1 MARAPSSKG
10 AAREGAS
17 ARRVPSLGPASAG
30 HSPCAP
36 ARNPSHLYV
45 NVKVKPPARG
55 YFPMTDIPSFDTIKL
70 DVADHVATITL
81 NRPERLNSMQP
92 AMAGEIRA
100 ALDWMGVPGA
110 RALRSEA
117 NTSELQS
124 LMRSP
129 SSVYSS
135 TR

>member
-81 NRPERLNSMQP
+81 NRPERLNTMPPEMAADISAAPDLQAVLGGR
-92 AMAGEIRA
+92 AM
-100 ALDWMGVPGA
+100 
-110 RALRSEA
+110 
-117 NTSELQS
+117 LQIG
-124 LMRSP
+124 RG
-129 SSVYSS
+129 
-135 TR
+135 TGRGRGWQ

>member
-70 DVADHVATITL
+70 DVADHVATITI
-81 NRPERLNSMQP
+81 NRPERTYSMPLALADHIRP
-92 AMAGEIRA
+92 ALG
-100 ALDWMGVPGA
+100 WMGMRGP
-110 RALRSEA
+110 RALLI
-117 NTSELQS
+117 NG
-124 LMRSP
+124 
-129 SSVYSS
+129 
-135 TR
+135 

>member
-30 HSPCAP
+30 HSPCAT

-81 NRPERLNSMQP
+81 NRPERLNSMP
-92 AMAGEIRA
+92 DRK
-100 ALDWMGVPGA
+100 
-110 RALRSEA
+110 
-117 NTSELQS
+117 
-124 LMRSP
+124 
-129 SSVYSS
+129 S
-135 TR
+135 TRLKSSH